1 METNAAA
8 EAAAAA
14 VVAEAK
20 GAKEAQANANEA
32 GLQRA
37 TETEEAYQEAIKNLQ
52 VIKSERI

>member
-1 METNAAA
+1 M
-8 EAAAAA
+8 
-14 VVAEAK
+14 VAEAK